1 MAAKHADNNLT
12 FKQEGPNVRAIAGDL
27 NILFPKSKKNE
38 IVKAFEEWSPRVR
51 SHFDPRW
58 RSHRGA
64 NIAEADLEAIIRE
77 ITLQWMG
84 YCVMHRMPVQMGEA
98 EWDQPLTRRIIR
110 AAVER
115 TFPRGSEDATG
126 LCAQIM
132 GLSRDAYLKWAEKE
146 DSFLGIK

>member
-1 MAAKHADNNLT
+1 MTDQDADESLT
-12 FKQEGPNVRAIAGDL
+12 FRQEGSHVRAIAGAV
-27 NILFPKSKKNE
+27 NILFPKSE
-38 IVKAFEEWSPRVR
+38 RDAIVKAYDEWRPRVQ
-51 SHFDPRW
+51 SHFHPRW

-115 TFPRGSEDATG
+115 TFPRGSEDATA